1 MATNN
6 TTKARNFTFIIYP
19 ESIPQN
25 WEECLEKLGVSMAVS
40 PIHNLD
46 ETERKFDDMSDEEKT
61 IIRSGR
67 KVYKKAHYH
76 VLYIARNP
84 VTIESVRKKIK
95 RVLGNQSV
103 SHIEIVDSVE
113 NIFLYLT
120 HESSD
125 AIKKNKQKYD
135 KKDIVFINDF
145 DIDRYVTLDESQKRE
160 LKNLLLHIIRKNH
173 LVNVIHL
180 LDFIE
185 VNGSEYGITNMNDVN
200 DVVTSNASGFRL
212 FFDANYQN
220 GYRHNNKFIDE
231 ETGEI
236 LNNEDD

>member
-1 MATNN
+1 MAESI
-6 TTKARNFTFIIYP
+6 TKARYFTFIIYP
-19 ESIPQN
+19 ESIPDD

-40 PIHNLD
+40 PLHDSD
-46 ETERKFDDMSDEEKT
+46 ETERAFDDLTEEEKSV
-61 IIRSGR
+61 IRAGG
-67 KVYKKAHYH
+67 KVYKKPHYH

-84 VTIESVRKKIK
+84 VTVESVRKKIK
-95 RVLGNQSV
+95 RVLGNKSI

-113 NIFLYLT
+113 SVFLYLT

-125 AIKKNKQKYD
+125 AIKKNKHRYNKAD
-135 KKDIVFINDF
+135 LKFINDF
-145 DIDRYVTLDESQKRE
+145 DIDRYVVLDESQKRE
-160 LKNLLLHIIRKNH
+160 LKNQLLHIIRKNH

-185 VNGSEYGITNMNDVN
+185 LNGAEYGITNMNDVN

-220 GYRHNNKFIDE
+220 GYRHNNSFVDE

-236 LNNEDD
+236 K

>member
-1 MATNN
+1 MANN
-6 TTKARNFTFIIYP
+6 MTKARYFTFIIYP
-19 ESIPQN
+19 ESIPVD
-25 WEECLEKLGVSMAVS
+25 WEDCLSKLGVPMAVS
-40 PIHNLD
+40 PLHDLD
-46 ETERKFDDMSDEEKT
+46 ETERKFEDMTEEEKA
-61 IIRSGR
+61 IISSGR

-95 RVLGNQSV
+95 RALGDKSV

-113 NIFLYLT
+113 NIYLYLT

-125 AIKKNKQKYD
+125 AIKKNKHKYD
-135 KKDIVFINDF
+135 RKDLVFINDF

-160 LKNLLLHIIRKNH
+160 LKNLLLDIIRKKH
-173 LVNVIHL
+173 LVNVIQL
-180 LDFIE
+180 IDFIE
-185 VNGSEYGITNMNDVN
+185 VNGAEYGIENINDVN

-220 GYRHNNKFIDE
+220 GYRHNNSLVDG

-236 LNNEDD
+236 K